1 MHAQINRPLVIL
13 VAVLGHAC
21 MAPPARNPTAAP
33 ATEVP
38 IKVASVVAATESLPR
53 LIALTGTLKASAE
66 SSVAANANG
75 QISRTFVER
84 GSVVAKGAPIVT
96 LDRRMALLAAA
107 EARANLEGIRSQKE
121 LADSA
126 CERNQ
131 RLFKRRIITAEE
143 FEKTDSTCKVQRQ
156 SLAAAESRQRQ
167 ATVSLTDATVRA
179 PFAGVVL
186 ERFVNVGEYVTA
198 NTKIVELVQ
207 NNPVRLELV
216 AGELDAAAVHVGQTV
231 TFEVKAM
238 PGTSFLATVRYVAPA
253 LREAT
258 RDLVFE
264 AVAPNGDGRLKP
276 GMFATA
282 WLEAGS
288 EAMVV
293 VPQTALRK
301 REETVHVFVIKN
313 GHLEERVVHVERDL
327 GSRAAVKTGLAAGE
341 RVVCD
346 ASKQLKDGL
355 AVVD

>member
-1 MHAQINRPLVIL
+1 MHAQINRPLVVL
-13 VAVLGHAC
+13 VVVLGHAC
-21 MAPPARNPTAAP
+21 SPPPATNPSPASATVAP
-33 ATEVP
+33 V
-38 IKVASVVAATESLPR
+38 KVASVVAATELLPR
-53 LIALTGTLKASAE
+53 LISLTGTVKASAE

-75 QISRTFVER
+75 QISRTLVER
-84 GSVVAKGAPIVT
+84 GSVVVKGAPLVT
-96 LDRRMALLAAA
+96 LDRRMALLSAE

-131 RLFKRRIITAEE
+131 RLFKRHVITAEE
-143 FEKTDSTCKVQRQ
+143 FEKTDSTCKVQNQ

-167 ATVSLTDATVRA
+167 AIVSLADATVRA

-198 NTKIVELVQ
+198 NTKIVDLVQ
-207 NNPVRLELV
+207 NNPVRIELV

-231 TFEVKAM
+231 SFEVKAM
-238 PGTSFLATVRYVAPA
+238 PGKSFTATVRYVAPA

-264 AVAPNGDGRLKP
+264 AVASNVDGNLKP

-282 WLEAGS
+282 WLPAGMES
-288 EAMVV
+288 AVM

-301 REETVHVFVIKN
+301 SGETVRVFVIKN
-313 GHLEERVVHVERDL
+313 RRLEERVVHVARESD
-327 GSRAAVKTGLAAGE
+327 GRAAVKAGIAAGD
-341 RVVCD
+341 RIVSD